1 MNDRLEDFVKQHR
14 EEFDLREPD
23 PSIWLKISPPPPK
36 ADGSLSAADGS
47 YTAGVPAPVS
57 KEKRTLRWLR
67 VAAAIAVIF
76 AGSSAGIY
84 FLTGGNNDA
93 DLYSN
98 AIYMEMQDTEQYYK
112 QMMAQRYSELEPFL
126 ASDPMAH
133 EMLTADMA
141 ELDQV
146 YNELQEDLKD
156 NASNPD
162 VIEAMILNYSIKLE
176 ILEDLL
182 NQLKEKEN
190 QDYEND
196 DSYSL

>member
-1 MNDRLEDFVKQHR
+1 MSDRLEDFVKQHR

-23 PSIWLKISPPPPK
+23 PSIWLKINPANAPLTSAPE
-36 ADGSLSAADGS
+36 ADRHI
-47 YTAGVPAPVS
+47 PVI
-57 KEKRTLRWLR
+57 KEKRPIRWLR
-67 VAAAIAVIF
+67 IAAAIAVIF

-93 DLYSN
+93 DLYSME
-98 AIYMEMQDTEQYYK
+98 IYMEMQETEQYYK
-112 QMMAQRYSELEPFL
+112 QMMAARYTELEPFL
-126 ASDPMAH
+126 VSDPMAN

-146 YNELQEDLKD
+146 YTELEEDLKD

-190 QDYEND
+190 QDYENN

>member
-23 PSIWLKISPPPPK
+23 PSIWLKIDSPKADGSVSK
-36 ADGSLSAADGS
+36 ADGSLSEVDGS
-47 YTAGVPAPVS
+47 LSVI

-112 QMMAQRYSELEPFL
+112 QMMAKRYSELEPFL

-146 YNELQEDLKD
+146 YDELQEDLKD

>member
-1 MNDRLEDFVKQHR
+1 MSDRLEDFVKQHR

-23 PSIWLKISPPPPK
+23 PSIWLKINP
-36 ADGSLSAADGS
+36 ANASLTS
-47 YTAGVPAPVS
+47 APVI
-57 KEKRTLRWLR
+57 KKKRPIRWLR

-98 AIYMEMQDTEQYYK
+98 EIYIEMQETEQYYK
-112 QMMAQRYSELEPFL
+112 QMMAARYTELEPFL
-126 ASDPMAH
+126 VSDPMAN

-146 YNELQEDLKD
+146 YNELEEDLRD

-190 QDYEND
+190 QDYENNH
-196 DSYSL
+196 SYSL

>member
-23 PSIWLKISPPPPK
+23 PSIWLKIDSPK
-36 ADGSLSAADGS
+36 ADGSLSKADGS
-47 YTAGVPAPVS
+47 LSEVDGSLSVI

-146 YNELQEDLKD
+146 YEELQEDLKD

-196 DSYSL
+196 DSYAL

>member
-1 MNDRLEDFVKQHR
+1 MSDRLEDFVRQHR

-23 PSIWLKISPPPPK
+23 PSVWLRIN
-36 ADGSLSAADGS
+36 
-47 YTAGVPAPVS
+47 PARAPLGKGRS
-57 KEKRTLRWLR
+57 SFRWLR

-84 FLTGGNNDA
+84 FLTAGNHEA
-93 DLYSN
+93 ALYSN
-98 AIYMEMQDTEQYYK
+98 EAYAEMRETEEFY
-112 QMMAQRYSELEPFL
+112 QRMVAEKYSELKPFL
-126 ASDPMAH
+126 ASDPVAR
-133 EMLTADMA
+133 EMLTADFE

-146 YNELQEDLKD
+146 YAELKNDLKD
-156 NASNPD
+156 NISNPE
-162 VIEAMILNYSIKLE
+162 VIEAMILNFSIKLE

-190 QDYEND
+190 QDYEKD